1 MVHMTKG
8 KKAYVW
14 TASVLVGFQM
24 LLAGL
29 PKIFGGQD
37 WARNFELWGYPD
49 WMRVV
54 VGLVEVAGAIL
65 LVTPRFSLFAAGAL
79 TVIMAGAMYTQFIY
93 GDFAHAVIPMI
104 LFVLLA
110 TIVIARWP
118 HPREETGQ
126 LNEEIE
132 ELNDDA
138 DSPLVAK

>member
-1 MVHMTKG
+1 MSKN

-14 TASVLVGFQM
+14 TASVLVAFQM
-24 LLAGL
+24 LFAGL

-37 WARNFELWGYPD
+37 WTRNFELWGYPD
-49 WMRVV
+49 WMRII

-65 LVTPRFSLFAAGAL
+65 LVVPRFSLFAAGAL

-93 GDFAHAVIPMI
+93 GSFREAVIPMI
-104 LFVLLA
+104 LFLLLA
-110 TIVIARWP
+110 SIVIARWP
-118 HPREETGQ
+118 HPREETGK
-126 LNEEIE
+126 LNEPIE